1 MLHTPHV
8 SCCASLRQALLQGWQ
23 QGFPLHASPF
33 RQMAARSGATPRELL
48 GLCQDLHRQGALQAI
63 LPRWGDGLRRQRW
76 RLAFAQTAD
85 EARLHAALLA
95 LPGCFHVERST
106 APQPGL
112 PALWAELET
121 LNTQALALQLQRLPH
136 PPVARWLAPEPA
148 PADTADAALHDAD
161 DLATARQ
168 LERGLALCSRP
179 YADCARHI
187 GCSELKLLAR
197 LQAWRRTG
205 VLADM
210 TLKPPPTRVPQP
222 GMLALWTHA
231 PATPAAVQRL
241 QDHPGVDRVIVGPAA
256 STAPGAVDS
265 AWPWALSVVL
275 QAAPQ
280 LALDQLRETLAHT
293 GVRTPDFSIPLVIEQ
308 PRDQAL
314 LFQTVP
320 ATA

>member
-121 LNTQALALQLQRLPH
+121 LNTQALALQLQRLPQA
-136 PPVARWLAPEPA
+136 PVARWLAPP
-148 PADTADAALHDAD
+148 TAHAEAHSLQDAD
-161 DLATARQ
+161 DLAAARQ

-222 GMLALWTHA
+222 GVLALWTEA
-231 PATPAAVQRL
+231 AATPAAVQRL
-241 QDHPGVDRVIVGPAA
+241 QDHPGVDRVIVGTPAQA
-256 STAPGAVDS
+256 AD
-265 AWPWALSVVL
+265 WPWALGVVL

-293 GVRTPDFSIPLVIEQ
+293 GVRAPDFSTPLVMEQ

-314 LFQTVP
+314 LFQTLP